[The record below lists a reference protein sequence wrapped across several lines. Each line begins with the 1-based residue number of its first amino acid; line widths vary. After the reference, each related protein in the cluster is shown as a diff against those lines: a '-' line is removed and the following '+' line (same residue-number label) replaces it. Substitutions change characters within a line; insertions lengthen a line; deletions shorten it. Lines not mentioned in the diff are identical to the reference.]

1 MPVTLTI
8 DRDRS
13 EATTVATGRI
23 TMADIRSHIESER
36 MHRGLPYREWIDAA
50 QATADLSSA
59 EAREV
64 VDILRRLGRESALG
78 PTAILVS
85 NDVTYGM
92 ARMVEILLDD
102 VAAVRPFRSGEEA
115 EARKWLAATSIRE
128 KAGGSPT

>member
-8 DRDRS
+8 DHDRS
-13 EATTVATGRI
+13 EATAVATGPI
-23 TMADIRSHIESER
+23 TMADIRSHLESER
-36 MHRGLPYREWIDAA
+36 LQRGLPYREWIDAT

-59 EAREV
+59 EARDV

-78 PTAILVS
+78 PTALLVS

-102 VAAVRPFRSGEEA
+102 VADVRPFRVGEEA
-115 EARKWLAATSIRE
+115 DAKKWLAATLARD
-128 KAGGSPT
+128 KAGGGPS